1 MESKESRRW
10 QAVFS
15 DSVLNSWYGSGFW
28 TRILLPLSFLYT
40 RIARHRRMKL
50 ERSERWQ
57 SSVPV
62 IIVGNITVGGTGK
75 TPFVASLVARLQ
87 HQGFSPGIASRGFGA
102 GKGIDVPAEVFPD
115 SDPALVGDEPVM
127 LAQQLNIPIMVDP
140 DRVSAAQTLIEQ
152 KGCDLVIADDGLQH
166 YNLDRHIELVVID
179 GQRMLG
185 NGLILPA
192 GPLRESPERLREAD
206 QVLING
212 EPSRPLSC
220 DCDAVSF
227 FLEPDGLK
235 PVIRQNEAQPPA
247 PGKVHAVAGIGNP
260 ERFFKT
266 LEGLGYEVIP
276 HPFPDHYLFGKEDF
290 QFRDDLP
297 VIMTAK
303 DAVKC
308 SAFAE
313 SRFWF
318 LPVQARV
325 PEPVFERILKLI
337 ETKGPQSRSDKDTH
351 GQEAV

>member
-10 QAVFS
+10 QTVLS

-28 TRILLPLSFLYT
+28 TRMLLPLSFLYA
-40 RIARHRRMKL
+40 RIARNRRVKL
-50 ERSERWQ
+50 ECSERWQ
-57 SSVPV
+57 SPVPI

-87 HQGFSPGIASRGFGA
+87 QQGFKPGIASRGFGA
-102 GKGIDVPAEVFPD
+102 GKDIHLPAQVLPE

-140 DRVSAAQTLIEQ
+140 DRVSAAKALIEQ

-185 NGLILPA
+185 NELSLPA
-192 GPLRESPERLREAD
+192 GPLREPPQRLREVD

-212 EPSRPLSC
+212 EPSRRL
-220 DCDAVSF
+220 DCDFDSF
-227 FLEPDGLK
+227 SLKPDVLK
-235 PVIRQNEAQPPA
+235 PVSGQNIGQPPA
-247 PGKVHAVAGIGNP
+247 SGKVHAVAGIGNP
-260 ERFFKT
+260 GRFFRT

-276 HPFPDHYLFGKEDF
+276 HPFPDHYAFGEEDF

-297 VIMTAK
+297 IIMTAK

-308 SAFAE
+308 SSFAE

-325 PEPVFERILKLI
+325 PEAVFERILKLI

>member
-15 DSVLNSWYGSGFW
+15 DSVLKSWYGRGCW
-28 TRILLPLSFLYT
+28 TRLLLPLSFLYA
-40 RIARHRRMKL
+40 RIAQNRRLKL

-57 SSVPV
+57 SPVPV
-62 IIVGNITVGGTGK
+62 VIVGNITVGGTGK
-75 TPFVASLVARLQ
+75 TPFVASLVAKLIQ
-87 HQGFSPGIASRGFGA
+87 QGFKPGIASRGFGA
-102 GKGIDVPAEVFPD
+102 GKGIHLPAEVLPD

-127 LAQQLNIPIMVDP
+127 LAQQLNIPIMIDP
-140 DRVSAAQTLIEQ
+140 DRVSAAKALIEQ
-152 KGCDLVIADDGLQH
+152 KNCNLIIADDGLQH
-166 YNLDRHIELVVID
+166 YNLDRHVELVVID

-192 GPLRESPERLREAD
+192 GPLREPPGRLREVD

-212 EPSRPLSC
+212 EPSGTL
-220 DCDAVSF
+220 DCHSEHF
-227 FLEPDGLK
+227 SLEPGVLK
-235 PVIRQNEAQPPA
+235 PVNGQKADLPPA
-247 PGKVHAVAGIGNP
+247 SGKIHAVAGIGNP
-260 ERFFKT
+260 ERFFRT
-266 LEGLGYEVIP
+266 LEKLGYEVIP
-276 HPFPDHYLFGKEDF
+276 HPFPDHYGFRKEDF
-290 QFRDDLP
+290 QFRDNLP

-318 LPVQARV
+318 LPVQAQV
-325 PEPVFERILKLI
+325 PEPVFERILTLI
-337 ETKGPQSRSDKDTH
+337 ETRGPQSRPDKDTH